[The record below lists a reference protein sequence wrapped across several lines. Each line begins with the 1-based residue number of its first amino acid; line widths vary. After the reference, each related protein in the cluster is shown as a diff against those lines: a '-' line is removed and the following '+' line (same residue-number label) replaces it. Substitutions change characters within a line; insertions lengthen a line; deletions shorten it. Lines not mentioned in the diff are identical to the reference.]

1 MKHHLVLGVGMLLF
15 AGLLG
20 CAEVKELIPPEMP
33 TYPAVSKT
41 VWLKQNWST
50 EQRNWYHH
58 ADQGTL
64 TFGVPLEWFMALE
77 QPYIEVGG
85 APLLSDPAYL
95 DRFGFI
101 PDSGETGTVK
111 LPVGFAPGGAMPKPD
126 GSPWLNPQTK
136 NAMTG
141 FGLTCAACHTGR
153 FTYKSTEVLIDGAP
167 ALTNVDAF
175 RTTVGLS
182 LAYTGEVPFRF
193 DRFADRVLGS
203 VHSDQAKAALRA
215 DLDVVLKEAQHIH
228 DLDAMVQAKHVSEGF
243 TRLDALTRIGNLVF
257 GLELNNSS
265 NYLATTAP
273 VHYPRIWNDSWFSWV
288 QYNASIEQPMV
299 RNAGEALGV
308 GASINLTGDKAHL
321 FQSTVAVGELFRMEQ
336 MLAGKRPSEAT
347 GFTGLNPPK
356 WPVGV
361 LPPID
366 RRLAARGAVLYRE
379 VCQGCHMAPVTSH
392 DFWTSDRWTPVNS
405 AGERYL
411 DLEVIPL
418 DHVGTDPAQAAD
430 MKARTVA
437 LPASLGINVSDFGNA
452 LGQVVGKTVERWYD
466 SQTPPTPDAE
476 RSRMNGNRPDGIQA
490 PLGYKVRPLNGIWAT
505 PPYLHNGSVPN
516 LYALLSPLAER
527 PAKFFLGGREYDP
540 VHVGYVTDRLAGGF
554 EFDTSIRG
562 NWNKGHLFS
571 NDKNAEGVIGRG
583 LTPGERLEL
592 VEYLKT
598 L

>member
-1 MKHHLVLGVGMLLF
+1 MRHHLVLGFGMLLS
-15 AGLLG
+15 ASLLG
-20 CAEVKELIPPEMP
+20 CTEVKELIPPEMP

-41 VWLKQNWST
+41 IWLKQNWSS

-101 PDSGETGTVK
+101 PDSGETGAVK

-126 GSPWLNPQTK
+126 GSPWLNPQTNK
-136 NAMTG
+136 VMTG

-193 DRFADRVLGS
+193 DRFADRVLGP

-215 DLDVVLKEAQHIH
+215 DLGVVLKEAQHIH
-228 DLDAMVQAKHVSEGF
+228 DLDTMVQAKHVSEGF

-336 MLAGKRPSEAT
+336 MLAGKRPNEAT

-356 WPVGV
+356 WPSGV
-361 LPPID
+361 LPPIN
-366 RRLAARGAVLYRE
+366 RRLAAKGAALYRE
-379 VCQGCHMAPVTSH
+379 ACQGCHMAPVTSR
-392 DFWTSDRWTPVNS
+392 DFWTSDRWTPANA

-411 DLEVIPL
+411 DLELIPL

-437 LPASLGINVSDFGNA
+437 LPASLGVNVSDFGNA
-452 LGQVVGKTVERWYD
+452 LGQVVGKTVDRWYD
-466 SQTPPTPDAE
+466 SQTPPTPEAE
-476 RSRMNGNRPDGIQA
+476 RLHMNGNRPDGIQA
-490 PLGYKVRPLNGIWAT
+490 PLAYKVRPLNGIWAT

-527 PAKFFLGGREYDP
+527 PAKFYLGGREYDP
-540 VHVGYVTDRLAGGF
+540 VHVGYMTDRLAGGF

-571 NDKNAEGVIGRG
+571 DDKTAAGVIGRG
-583 LTPGERLEL
+583 LSPEERWEL